1 MCVRVVI
8 PERVEILK
16 RGFPL
21 APKAVGVVVT
31 ERWSVCTLPSC
42 LPMDYERKR
51 VFKINKKLEPFR
63 EVENACKAPCWE
75 FYNIEGKLCGVVC
88 PANRIVYTPSIENFK
103 YIVDNYIVKPRIIVS
118 LGTDV
123 ELELSHYSSD
133 LRVRARNTRYNTLTD
148 VVGADGTGGPLEIRV
163 PPALSPKVLRQN
175 LEFILYRLRD
185 YRLTMRC
192 ISQSEPLGGHIHICI
207 RNQFMDNLLP
217 RTLIEPLAY
226 LLDYFVGSHFVR
238 HEPYKIRRLYGYGRL
253 YDESADAVRDV
264 PQAHPGI
271 EYRAP
276 SAFIIHDPLFFEITF
291 EIVRRI
297 IDYIFEH
304 PGAELKFSSHNIEQG
319 AKLEDYTTILR
330 MDRNRAAYFL
340 RAFKKPAPTADVRV
354 LWNVVG
360 PRRKRNLSHRM
371 TIAEK
376 FDIIGR
382 MRPADFRRFLRAVEN
397 IEILKHFPEKSIRIE
412 QERWWGQNKFRL
424 GLSSQ
429 FQTNNELIEVEH
441 QPYGG
446 RPFIVLPYSLTNEKL
461 ARVREELSTF
471 FRNAYISMYAKMCGE
486 KDAYA

>member
-8 PERVEILK
+8 PERVEILR

-21 APKAVGVVVT
+21 TPEAVGVVFT
-31 ERWSVCTLPSC
+31 ERWSACTLPSC
-42 LPMDYERKR
+42 LPTDYSRKR

-63 EVENACKAPCWE
+63 AAENTCGAPCWE

-103 YIVDNYIVKPRIIVS
+103 YIVDNYIVKPQIVVS
-118 LGTDV
+118 LGTDI

-133 LRVRARNTRYNTLTD
+133 LRVRASRTRYNSIRQ
-148 VVGADGTGGPLEIRV
+148 VIGCDGTGGPLEIRV
-163 PPALSPKVLRQN
+163 PPALSPKVLKQN

-192 ISQSEPLGGHIHICI
+192 VSQNEPLGGHIHICI
-207 RNQFMDNLLP
+207 RNQFMDDLLP
-217 RTLIEPLAY
+217 ASLVEPLAY
-226 LLDYFVGSHFVR
+226 LLDYFVGSYFVR

-253 YDESADAVRDV
+253 YDESVDAVRDV

-276 SAFIIHDPLFFEITF
+276 SAFLIHDPLFFEITF

-297 IDYIFEH
+297 VDYIFEH
-304 PGAELKFSSHNIEQG
+304 PGTELKFTSLDIEQG
-319 AKLEDYTTILR
+319 AELEDYVTMLR

-340 RAFKKPAPTADVRV
+340 KAFKKSVPTVDVRV
-354 LWNVVG
+354 LWDVVG
-360 PRRKRNLSHRM
+360 PRRKRNLIRRM

-376 FDIIGR
+376 FDVTSR
-382 MRPADFRRFLRAVEN
+382 LRPADFKRFLRAVEN

-446 RPFIVLPYSLTNEKL
+446 RPFIVLPYSLTNERL

-471 FRNAYISMYAKMCGE
+471 FRNAYISMCMKNRGE

>member
-8 PERVEILK
+8 PERVEILR

-21 APKAVGVVVT
+21 TPEAVGVVFT
-31 ERWSVCTLPSC
+31 ERWSACTLPSC
-42 LPMDYERKR
+42 LPMDYSRKR

-63 EVENACKAPCWE
+63 AAENTCGAPCWE

-103 YIVDNYIVKPRIIVS
+103 YIVDNYIVKPRIVVS

-133 LRVRARNTRYNTLTD
+133 LRVRARNTRYNTLTG

-175 LEFILYRLRD
+175 LEFILHRLRD

-192 ISQSEPLGGHIHICI
+192 VSQNEPLGGHIHICI
-207 RNQFMDNLLP
+207 RNQFMDDLLP
-217 RTLIEPLAY
+217 ASLVEPLAY

-253 YDESADAVRDV
+253 YDESVDAVRDV

-276 SAFIIHDPLFFEITF
+276 SAFLIHDPLFFEITF

-297 IDYIFEH
+297 VDYIFEH
-304 PGAELKFSSHNIEQG
+304 PGTELKFTSLDIEQG
-319 AKLEDYTTILR
+319 AELEDYVTMLR

-340 RAFKKPAPTADVRV
+340 KAFKKPVPTVDVRV
-354 LWNVVG
+354 LWDVVG
-360 PRRKRNLSHRM
+360 PRRKRNLIRRM

-382 MRPADFRRFLRAVEN
+382 MRPADFRRFLRAVED
-397 IEILKHFPEKSIRIE
+397 IEILKHIPYKSIEIE
-412 QERWWGQNKFRL
+412 QSSYWYNASSFR
-424 GLSSQ
+424 
-429 FQTNNELIEVEH
+429 FVTNFEFETNNEMVRIEKRLDRS
-441 QPYGG
+441 
-446 RPFIVLPYSLTNEKL
+446 RPTIILPYYLSNEKL
-461 ARVREELSTF
+461 QRVKEELEEF
-471 FRNAYISMYAKMCGE
+471 FRNAYNKMCKGGE
-486 KDAYA
+486 VNVNA